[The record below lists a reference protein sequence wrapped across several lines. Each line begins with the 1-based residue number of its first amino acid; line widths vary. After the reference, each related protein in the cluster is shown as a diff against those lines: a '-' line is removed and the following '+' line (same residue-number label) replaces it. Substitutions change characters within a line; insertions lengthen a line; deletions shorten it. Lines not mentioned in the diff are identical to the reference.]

1 MLIAAVSLNP
11 FARLDVR
18 GAIDILI
25 IAVLVYYLLN
35 LMRGTR
41 ALQMAVAILLLLGI
55 YESARWAQFE
65 MVEWLLA
72 ALLPYV
78 AIALIVL
85 FQPEIRRALA
95 RLGRNLTFTRFS
107 RSAAGS
113 PFDDVVLAATYF
125 SQNRIG
131 ALITFE
137 RDAGLH
143 TYIESGIALDAHLS
157 HDLLLAIFRPGSS
170 MHDGAAIIQ
179 GTRVAAAAC
188 FLPLSLNP
196 AISNQLGSRH
206 RAAIGVTEES
216 DAIAVVVSE
225 QTGAIS
231 LALGG
236 AIEVGLTAEQLGERL
251 EGIFRRFRVAM
262 TLPAQGSGTR
272 VAGKN

>member
-107 RSAAGS
+107 GSAAGT

>member
-11 FARLDVR
+11 FTRLDVR

-107 RSAAGS
+107 GSAAGS
-113 PFDDVVLAATYF
+113 PFDDVVLAASYF

-231 LALGG
+231 IAVNG
-236 AIEVGLTAEQLGERL
+236 AIEVGLAAEQLGERL
-251 EGIFRRFRVAM
+251 EGIFRRFRVTM
-262 TLPAQGSGTR
+262 TLPAQGSATR
-272 VAGKN
+272 IAGKS

>member
-41 ALQMAVAILLLLGI
+41 ALQMTVAILLLLGI

-95 RLGRNLTFTRFS
+95 RLGRNLTFTRFPG
-107 RSAAGS
+107 SAAGS
-113 PFDDVVLAATYF
+113 PFDDVVLAASYF

-231 LALGG
+231 LAVGG

-251 EGIFRRFRVAM
+251 EGTFRRFRVPM
-262 TLPAQGSGTR
+262 TLPAQSSGTR
-272 VAGKN
+272 IAGKN